1 MFLTVNKFLNKNIIN
16 IFFTLVF
23 LNYFLYFLFKE
34 KLFFI
39 FFGILIVGVFL
50 FILLKHFPKNKLLI
64 SVLILLCF
72 ISLSS
77 PVSDWDGRSIW
88 LFNAKIIF
96 YIDNL
101 NNYFSYS
108 PYYSKPDYSIFVPV
122 LSATIAKL
130 SGVWNEILPKI
141 SHFILAV
148 PPIIL
153 LTKNFNKKISLF
165 IFIILILFVYEK
177 RIINGE
183 NDVLLS
189 LYSISLI
196 YLLSK
201 LVNNKY
207 HLLSDYTLILFHVL
221 FLTLL
226 KMEGLA
232 LAFCILL
239 SFYIINLKRNKN
251 LSLKLFF
258 IFILGYIP
266 IFLWILYT
274 KYAGAAGG
282 GIEISSVQKMMS
294 GGERF
299 FENLFNFKFILYL
312 ISKIIINKQM
322 LISLIIFIFVL
333 SKYIYFN
340 ENKKELTLQNNL
352 LKNNMLFCYLS
363 IVSYTFVMMTIMIM
377 LEGTPN
383 DTQIQFWQAT
393 VASNRYFLPV
403 HSMLIL
409 CAINLIESKKN

>member
-1 MFLTVNKFLNKNIIN
+1 MFLTVNKFSNKNLIN
-16 IFFTLVF
+16 TFFILVF
-23 LNYFLYFLFKE
+23 INYFSYFLLKE

-39 FFGILIVGVFL
+39 FFGTLIIVNFL
-50 FILLKHFPKNKLLI
+50 LILLKNFQKNKLLI
-64 SVLILLCF
+64 SILVTLCF
-72 ISLSS
+72 VSLSS

-183 NDVLLS
+183 VDVLLS

-196 YLLSK
+196 SLLSK
-201 LVNNKY
+201 LVNDKDN
-207 HLLSDYTLILFHVL
+207 LLADYTLILFHVI

-232 LAFCILL
+232 LSFCIFV
-239 SFYIINLKRNKN
+239 SFYIINLKSNKN

-282 GIEISSVQKMMS
+282 GIEISTVQKMM
-294 GGERF
+294 GGGQRF

-312 ISKIIINKQM
+312 IGKIIINKQM
-322 LISLIIFIFVL
+322 LISLIIFIFVF
-333 SKYIYFN
+333 SKYFYFN
-340 ENKKELTLQNNL
+340 EGKNELTIQNNL
-352 LKNNMLFCYLS
+352 LKNDMLLCYLS
-363 IVSYTFVMMTIMIM
+363 IISYSFVIMTIMIM
-377 LEGTPN
+377 VEGTPY
-383 DTQIQFWQAT
+383 DIQLEYFQART
-393 VASNRYFLPV
+393 ASDRYFLPV

-409 CAINLIESKKN
+409 CATNLIESKKS